1 MSTKSVSEAVRWY
14 PARVL
19 DIAIDQSSQT
29 PTFEQVRRRIVEL
42 VRRDELIAGT
52 KLPTV
57 RGLAEHLGIAP
68 NTVAKTYR
76 ELEHA
81 GVIETRGRAGT
92 FVASAASG
100 DPTLTLAQ
108 RATTTYV
115 AELRA
120 LGMSDDEILEFVVAA
135 VRGA

>member
-1 MSTKSVSEAVRWY
+1 
-14 PARVL
+14 VL
-19 DIAIDQSSQT
+19 DIAIDQSSPT
-29 PTFEQVRRRIVEL
+29 PPFEQLRRRIVEL

-76 ELEHA
+76 ELEQA
-81 GVIETRGRAGT
+81 GVLETRGRAGT
-92 FVASAASG
+92 FVATAASG

-108 RATTTYV
+108 RATTAYV

-120 LGMSDDEILEFVVAA
+120 LGMSDDEILEYVVAA

>member
-1 MSTKSVSEAVRWY
+1 MRWY
-14 PARVL
+14 PAGVL
-19 DIAIDQSSQT
+19 DIAIDQSSPT
-29 PTFEQVRRRIVEL
+29 PPFEQLRRRIVEL
-42 VRRDELIAGT
+42 VRRDKLIAGT

-57 RGLAEHLGIAP
+57 RGLAESLGIAP

-76 ELEHA
+76 ELEQA
-81 GVIETRGRAGT
+81 GVLETRGRAGT
-92 FVASAASG
+92 FVAAAASG

-108 RATTTYV
+108 RAATTYV

>member
-1 MSTKSVSEAVRWY
+1 M
-14 PARVL
+14 L
-19 DIAIDQSSQT
+19 DIAIDQSSPT
-29 PTFEQVRRRIVEL
+29 PPFEQLRRRIVEL
-42 VRRDELIAGT
+42 VRRDKLIAGT

-57 RGLAEHLGIAP
+57 RGLAESLGIAP

-76 ELEHA
+76 ELEQA
-81 GVIETRGRAGT
+81 GVLETRGRAGT
-92 FVASAASG
+92 FVAAAASG

-108 RATTTYV
+108 RAATTYV